1 MYFIPI
7 IVTLCGV
14 FQGWWWWWWWINEL
28 LLFYILL
35 CHLDAKW
42 SQCLRKWIT
51 AAESLEGS
59 TTNIWASLYRDWLN
73 MWLISPQGR
82 GPPSPIPAPPAPT
95 SCEKDDRKINPSAA
109 PLARQ
114 LRTHA
119 VDTDEPRSLISGGKW
134 EKLGWIS
141 FNFSDGNSR
150 PLSRHSIATP
160 PHHPPSRRRP
170 GSVWLFRRFAS
181 LLLLGACPVTP
192 EGKVLFRAGKPHP
205 SCMCCCQAARCQRL
219 GSAPWRPCC
228 PPRFLFF
235 FFIIIRVC
243 MSNRFHLVGPA
254 GHLTAEISN
263 VTGSSGTL
271 ITAKEST
278 GN

>member
-1 MYFIPI
+1 M
-7 IVTLCGV
+7 T
-14 FQGWWWWWWWINEL
+14 
-28 LLFYILL
+28 
-35 CHLDAKW
+35 HLPARTW
-42 SQCLRKWIT
+42 P
-51 AAESLEGS
+51 SLPR
-59 TTNIWASLYRDWLN
+59 TR
-73 MWLISPQGR
+73 
-82 GPPSPIPAPPAPT
+82 PPAPT
-95 SCEKDDRKINPSAA
+95 SCEKDDKKINPSAA

-119 VDTDEPRSLISGGKW
+119 VDTDEPRSLISGGN
-134 EKLGWIS
+134 EKSWVEFHLIS
-141 FNFSDGNSR
+141 AMGTAARF
-150 PLSRHSIATP
+150 SRHSIATP
-160 PHHPPSRRRP
+160 PHHPSSRRRP

-192 EGKVLFRAGKPHP
+192 EGKVLFRAGKPHL

-219 GSAPWRPCC
+219 RSAPWRPCC

-235 FFIIIRVC
+235 IRVY

-254 GHLTAEISN
+254 AHLTAEISN
-263 VTGSSGTL
+263 VTVSSGTL